1 VDDDAAAL
9 ENVMTAR
16 LLLVASLLLTA
27 CSADHGPPLTPSPSH
42 ASLFG
47 QLDVTLTGDLAALG
61 DIRSVTVGGI
71 AAYNLRSSSSG
82 LTVALQGAPTPG
94 AVEIEVVGSR
104 GSSLHHGAF
113 TYDPPAA
120 GVPLVWAAFGA
131 SYTHGCV
138 SLGIDSR
145 TQVRGIA
152 GDIARSA
159 GVYLGL
165 PLFIDDLMPEMQPSD
180 FNADCS
186 PKSGAGSIDAGKL
199 LTQIGDKLTDPATGL
214 YDLRRGRI
222 DTTLTPRNVAV
233 GGSKVADVLTGGSSY
248 VALLEHLVEDPN
260 VQGGDAL
267 SKVDVSQIDRLEKLD
282 PDVAFTT
289 DLMGNDMDMAVIGAD
304 DLHPESMTDLATMQA
319 GLTQMMTRLGQLHG
333 QYFIA
338 NMPSLTSVPNVALL
352 RAQRV
357 AAGMS
362 TDDFDAKVKQID
374 QLADGYNAALVQ
386 ATAPYPNLH
395 IVDFKGQVTSQ
406 LDGIR
411 VGGEWLSG
419 ARFGG
424 LFSLDGLHLTDT
436 AYALYANLF
445 IDSINGVVHS
455 QIAHVDVDAIHAAD
469 SDAPA
474 VLRAAGLTCVPP
486 ER

>member
-1 VDDDAAAL
+1 
-9 ENVMTAR
+9 MTAR
-16 LLLVASLLLTA
+16 LLLVASLLLAA
-27 CSADHGPPLTPSPSH
+27 CSADHGPRLTASPSH

-47 QLDVTLTGDLAALG
+47 QVDVTLTGDLAALG

-71 AAYNLRSSSSG
+71 AAYDLRASPG
-82 LTVALQGAPTPG
+82 ALTITLQGAPTPG
-94 AVEIEVVGSR
+94 AVAVEVIGAH

-120 GVPLVWAAFGA
+120 GVPLSWAAFGA
-131 SYTHGCV
+131 SFTHGCV

-152 GDIARSA
+152 GDIARAA

-165 PLFIDDLMPEMQPSD
+165 PLFAEGLMPELQPSD

-222 DTTLTPRNVAV
+222 DPTLVPRNVAV
-233 GGSKVADVLTGGSSY
+233 GGSKVSDVLAGGSSY

-267 SKVDVSQIDRLEKLD
+267 SQLDVSQIDRLEKLD
-282 PDVAFTT
+282 PDVAFST

-319 GLTQMMTRLGQLHG
+319 GLTQMMARLGKLHG
-333 QYFIA
+333 HYFIA
-338 NMPSLTSVPNVALL
+338 NMPSLTAVPNVALL
-352 RAQRV
+352 RAQLV
-357 AAGMS
+357 AAGTS
-362 TDDFDAKVKQID
+362 TDAFDAKVKQID
-374 QLADGYNAALVQ
+374 ALADGYNAALVQ

-406 LDGIR
+406 LAGIR

-436 AYALYANLF
+436 AYGLYANLF
-445 IDSINGVVHS
+445 LDAINGVLRT
-455 QIAHVDVDAIHAAD
+455 QIAHVDVDAIHALD
-469 SDAPA
+469 TDAPS

-486 ER
+486 AR

>member
-1 VDDDAAAL
+1 
-9 ENVMTAR
+9 MTAR
-16 LLLVASLLLTA
+16 FLVVASVLFAA
-27 CSADHGPPLTPSPSH
+27 CSADHGPVLTPSPSH

-47 QLDVTLTGDLAALG
+47 QTDVTLTGDLAALG

-71 AAYNLRSSSSG
+71 AAYDLRPDAGG

-94 AVEIEVVGSR
+94 AVAIEVVGSR
-104 GSSLHHGAF
+104 GSSRHEGAF
-113 TYDPPAA
+113 TYDPPVA

-138 SLGIDSR
+138 SLGIDR
-145 TQVRGIA
+145 HTQVRGIS
-152 GDIARSA
+152 GDIARAA

-165 PLFIDDLMPEMQPSD
+165 PLFTDDLMPEMQPSD
-180 FNADCS
+180 FNTDCS

-199 LTQIGDKLTDPATGL
+199 LSQIGDKLTDPATGL

-222 DTTLTPRNVAV
+222 DLTMTPRNVAV
-233 GGSKVADVLTGGSSY
+233 GGSKVSDVLTGGTSY

-260 VQGGDAL
+260 TQGGDAL
-267 SKVDVSQIDRLEKLD
+267 SKLDVSQIDRLEKLD

-304 DLHPESMTDLATMQA
+304 DLHPETMTDLPTMQA
-319 GLTQMMTRLGQLHG
+319 GLTQMMDRLGKLHG
-333 QYFIA
+333 HYFIA
-338 NMPSLTSVPNVALL
+338 NMPSLTTVPNVAIL

-362 TDDFDAKVKQID
+362 TDAFDAKVQQID
-374 QLADGYNAALVQ
+374 ALADGYNAALLQ
-386 ATAPYPNLH
+386 AAAPYPNLH
-395 IVDFKGQVTSQ
+395 IVDFKAQVTAQ
-406 LDGIR
+406 LAGIR
-411 VGGEWLSG
+411 VGGEWLT
-419 ARFGG
+419 ADRFGG

-445 IDSINGVVHS
+445 IDTINGVLAS
-455 QIAHVDVDAIHAAD
+455 QIPHVDADAIHATD
-469 SDAPA
+469 PDAPS

-486 ER
+486 AR

>member
-1 VDDDAAAL
+1 MRAA
-9 ENVMTAR
+9 MTAR
-16 LLLVASLLLTA
+16 SLLLTSLALAA
-27 CSADHGPPLTPSPSH
+27 CSADHGPLLTPSPSH

-47 QLDVTLTGDLAALG
+47 QVDVTLTGDLAALG

-71 AAYNLRSSSSG
+71 AAYDLRASDG
-82 LTVALQGAPTPG
+82 ALTVALQGAPTPG
-94 AVEIEVVGSR
+94 AVDLEVTGTR
-104 GSSLHHGAF
+104 GTSLHHGVF
-113 TYDPPAA
+113 TYDPPAP

-131 SYTHGCV
+131 SFTHGCV
-138 SLGIDSR
+138 SLGIDRR
-145 TQVRGIA
+145 TQIGGIA
-152 GDIARSA
+152 GNIARSA

-165 PLFIDDLMPEMQPSD
+165 PLFSDDLMPEMQPND

-222 DTTLTPRNVAV
+222 DLTMVPRNVAV

-260 VQGGDAL
+260 TQGGDAL
-267 SKVDVSQIDRLEKLD
+267 SKLDVSQIDRLERLD

-304 DLHPESMTDLATMQA
+304 DLHPDTMTDLPTMQA
-319 GLTQMMTRLGQLHG
+319 GLTQMMARLGRLHG
-333 QYFIA
+333 HYFIA
-338 NMPSLTSVPNVALL
+338 NMPSLSAVPNVALL

-374 QLADGYNAALVQ
+374 ALADGYNAALV
-386 ATAPYPNLH
+386 AAAAPYPNLH

-411 VGGEWLSG
+411 VGGEWLTG

-445 IDSINGVVHS
+445 IDSINGVLHT

-469 SDAPA
+469 PDAPA

-486 ER
+486 AQ